1 VKKLGF
7 AISNFFGEWSPQHGF
22 KLKGKNFGFP
32 PPHPFQTSSKG
43 VHQNRIFTNSIVMVM
58 NANHRTQIK
67 YDPILHHL

>member
-22 KLKGKNFGFP
+22 KLKGKNFGS

-43 VHQNRIFTNSIVMVM
+43 VHQNMIFTNSLVMVM
-58 NANHRTQIK
+58 NANHRTQIT